1 MVAMFLSDVVMDSP
15 VVEDSTSVVKKL
27 LVAQDMATA
36 APSTS
41 TVPPH
46 HLRNNAPNTFP
57 NYVLGRQQQ
66 QLQHQDGNSR
76 NIVDLNTVPPP
87 PFSSRSVTAMTADQ
101 VKMIKMMKATTNTEL
116 SPTSEKAIEK
126 NQNMTSMNK
135 KETTTKQSSRR
146 DTSNHIITPS
156 SATISALTAE
166 IRSQAMKQ
174 EEQQQKKQ
182 DEEKES
188 SSSQPAD
195 EKKAEKESSEPQDKS
210 SSSSSTTTATKGLAQ
225 FASAMEASQT
235 SQQNIHDW
243 DKKFGLRRAHSKTMR
258 ESCRSRKKVL
268 DFLKREIKDGKG
280 SVLSALLASSITS
293 SSSSSSTAT
302 TPLRESSATTA
313 TGTTT
318 SDDVID
324 EKIDEMDEDSHTS
337 SNTENLVR
345 KEEGEGEND
354 DGELEIL
361 FRRAS
366 LDCVDDMLSK
376 EQRSLLL
383 LQKQHQASS
392 RSTSDSSSDS
402 KSSANMLMHVMPPP
416 QDTDRKQ
423 YHAKSA

>member
-1 MVAMFLSDVVMDSP
+1 MFLSDVVMDSP
-15 VVEDSTSVVKKL
+15 VVKDSTSVVKKL
-27 LVAQDMATA
+27 LVAQKDTVVA

-41 TVPPH
+41 TVPPP
-46 HLRNNAPNTFP
+46 LPSNNVPNTFP
-57 NYVLGRQQQ
+57 NYVLGRQ
-66 QLQHQDGNSR
+66 QHQDGNSR

-116 SPTSEKAIEK
+116 SPTSEKAIE
-126 NQNMTSMNK
+126 NQKMTSMNK
-135 KETTTKQSSRR
+135 KEATTKQSSRR

-174 EEQQQKKQ
+174 EEEQQQKKQ

-188 SSSQPAD
+188 SSSQPDD
-195 EKKAEKESSEPQDKS
+195 EKKAEKESSEPQDRS
-210 SSSSSTTTATKGLAQ
+210 SSSSTTTTATKGLAQ

-268 DFLKREIKDGKG
+268 DFLKGEIKDGKG
-280 SVLSALLASSITS
+280 SVLSALLASSITSS

-324 EKIDEMDEDSHTS
+324 EKIDEMDEDSHM
-337 SNTENLVR
+337 SNTENSVR
-345 KEEGEGEND
+345 KEEQGEGEND
-354 DGELEIL
+354 DGELEML

-402 KSSANMLMHVMPPP
+402 KSSTANMLMHVMPPP
-416 QDTDRKQ
+416 QDTDMKQ

>member
-1 MVAMFLSDVVMDSP
+1 
-15 VVEDSTSVVKKL
+15 
-27 LVAQDMATA
+27 
-36 APSTS
+36 
-41 TVPPH
+41 
-46 HLRNNAPNTFP
+46 
-57 NYVLGRQQQ
+57 
-66 QLQHQDGNSR
+66 
-76 NIVDLNTVPPP
+76 
-87 PFSSRSVTAMTADQ
+87 
-101 VKMIKMMKATTNTEL
+101 
-116 SPTSEKAIEK
+116 
-126 NQNMTSMNK
+126 
-135 KETTTKQSSRR
+135 
-146 DTSNHIITPS
+146 
-156 SATISALTAE
+156 
-166 IRSQAMKQ
+166 MKQ
-174 EEQQQKKQ
+174 EEQQQKKKQ

-188 SSSQPAD
+188 SSQPDD

-210 SSSSSTTTATKGLAQ
+210 SSSSTTTTATKGLAQ

-268 DFLKREIKDGKG
+268 DFLKGEIKDGKG

-313 TGTTT
+313 TGTTA

-324 EKIDEMDEDSHTS
+324 EKIDEMDEDSHM
-337 SNTENLVR
+337 SNTENSVR

-354 DGELEIL
+354 DGELEML

-402 KSSANMLMHVMPPP
+402 KSSTANMLMHVMPPP
-416 QDTDRKQ
+416 QDTDMKQ